1 MQCFRAVSELFQ
13 VHRRLLYDDRRG
25 VGEPLN
31 ETGIDGLG
39 LRVRG
44 KLQVFLETPANSAR
58 LHRTGAQVCQL
69 QEWNFP
75 KWKDTL
81 NLFFLVPFLY

>member
-1 MQCFRAVSELFQ
+1 MNCMQCFRAVSELFQ

-58 LHRTGAQVCQL
+58 LHRTGAQVCQFKNRIFQSGKIL
-69 QEWNFP
+69 
-75 KWKDTL
+75 
-81 NLFFLVPFLY
+81 